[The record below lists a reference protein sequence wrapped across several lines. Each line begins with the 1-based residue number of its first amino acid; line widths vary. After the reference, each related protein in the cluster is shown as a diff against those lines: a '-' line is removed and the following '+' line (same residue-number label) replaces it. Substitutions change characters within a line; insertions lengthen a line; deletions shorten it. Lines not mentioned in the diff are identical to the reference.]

1 MKTLIL
7 MRHAKSDWSTGAESD
22 HARPLN
28 KRGRASAERLGDW
41 LRGKGWLPDMVLCST
56 ALRTRET
63 LDGLRLAAPAQYLD
77 ALYHA
82 DPETMLG
89 ALRDAEGE
97 TVLMLGHNPGIADF
111 AAMLLSEPPAH
122 PRFEDY
128 PTGATLVARFAIADW
143 KALEART
150 GVAVDFVVPRELI
163 E

>member
-7 MRHAKSDWSTGAESD
+7 MRHAKSDWSTAAESD

-28 KRGRASAERLGDW
+28 KRGRASATALGEW
-41 LRGKGWLPDMVLCST
+41 LRGKGWLPDAVLCST
-56 ALRTRET
+56 ALRTRQT
-63 LDGLRLAAPAQYLD
+63 LDGLRLTCPARFLD

-89 ALRDAEGE
+89 ALREAEGE
-97 TVLMLGHNPGIADF
+97 TVLMLGHNPGIADL
-111 AAMLLSEPPAH
+111 AAMLLAEPPAH
-122 PRFEDY
+122 PRFDDY

-143 KALEART
+143 SALQPGSGELA
-150 GVAVDFVVPRELI
+150 DFVVPRELT